1 MYEEENEHE
10 DHGARKENILSPEGM
25 RAMGFE
31 PFDVDEPGISEGARR
46 VRQMANETLAAAAAA
61 A

>member
-1 MYEEENEHE
+1 
-10 DHGARKENILSPEGM
+10 M

-46 VRQMANETLAAAAAA
+46 VRGMANEALGAAAAA
-61 A
+61 

>member
-10 DHGARKENILSPEGM
+10 DHGARKANILSPEGM

-31 PFDVDEPGISEGARR
+31 AFDVDEPGISEGARR
-46 VRQMANETLAAAAAA
+46 VRGLANEALGTAAKA
-61 A
+61 